1 MSFKI
6 FSDTSCN
13 IPMSRLSD
21 AGVDLIP
28 FSFYDKENIND
39 VKNCI
44 DIDSFDGVSFY
55 DSIRQGKVFNTSQ
68 ITPQI
73 YYDYMEPVAREGI
86 DILYVGMS
94 SGISG
99 SYNSSLA
106 AMKMLE
112 EEYHNV
118 KYYFHDTKAA
128 SLGEG
133 IAVFKAIELR
143 EKGYSIEETYNYLEN
158 MAKNIYQVFTVD
170 DLKSL
175 SRTGRLSNAVAII
188 GNLLNIKPLL
198 KGNENGQIVSFD
210 KVRGS
215 KKAMYALAAKYN
227 ELVVNPENQIV
238 GIAHANNPE
247 DTQLLIDLIN
257 KDNPPKE
264 ILSVC
269 YEPVTG
275 SHVGPGTV
283 ALFFLGDDNVRFN

>member
-28 FSFYDKENIND
+28 FSYYDKEKIDD

-44 DIDSFDGVSFY
+44 DIDSFDGSSFY
-55 DSIRQGKVFNTSQ
+55 NSIKQGKVFNTSQ

-73 YYDYMEPVAREGI
+73 YYDYMEPVAREGT

-106 AMKMLE
+106 AQKMLE
-112 EEYHNV
+112 EEYPNV
-118 KYYFHDTKAA
+118 KFYFHDTKAA

-158 MAKNIYQVFTVD
+158 MSKNIYQVFTVD

-175 SRTGRLSNAVAII
+175 SRTGRLSNTVAII

-198 KGNENGQIVSFD
+198 KGNEFGQIISFD
-210 KVRGS
+210 KVRGN
-215 KKAMYALAAKYN
+215 KKAIMALAHKYN
-227 ELVVNPENQIV
+227 ELVVHPETQIV

-247 DTQLLIDLIN
+247 DTQLLVDLIN
-257 KDNPPKE
+257 EKHPPKE
-264 ILSVC
+264 IFTVM

-283 ALFFLGDDNVRFN
+283 ALFFLGDDNVRFS